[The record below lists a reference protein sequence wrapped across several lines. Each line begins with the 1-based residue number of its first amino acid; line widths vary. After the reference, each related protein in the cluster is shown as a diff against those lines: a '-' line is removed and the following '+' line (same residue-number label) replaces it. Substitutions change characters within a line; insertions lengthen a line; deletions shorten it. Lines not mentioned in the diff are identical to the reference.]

1 MFQLCKIIQGSGWT
15 AIAYAAVQ
23 NEYDVMSILLENE
36 ADIFIP
42 SKVGIAQANI
52 QHQWLKDVN

>member
-23 NEYDVMSILLENE
+23 NEYDVMSILLQNK

-52 QHQWLKDVN
+52 QHQ